1 MVEGDGVGGSSGA
14 VPEPPGA
21 SAGARTVFLS
31 YASADAQ
38 VATQVC
44 EYLESHG
51 VSCWM
56 APRDVEPGAQ
66 YADAIVRAINDAKA
80 LVLVLSASSVGSAHV
95 GREIER
101 AASKRKQII
110 ALKIDAAL
118 LTPALEYF
126 LSESQWIDVAALGM
140 QWAMV
145 KLVEALAQRPAA
157 AATQTPPALGSDQG
171 SGRSAVNRAVGTSI
185 VAKRVVIAAATLIVL
200 AVGGVL
206 AVSFWPTMQ
215 GGSPARVV
223 VAISDKSIAVLPFTD
238 MSQKKDQE
246 YFGDGMAEEILDL
259 LAKIPGLTVI
269 GRTSSF
275 QFKGKNEDLRKIGT
289 ELNAAYVLEG
299 SVRNSGDQVRIT
311 AQLINTRT
319 GAHEW
324 SETYDR
330 PIGDVLKLQD
340 AIAAAVVRELQ
351 LTVDPGNLQARS
363 ALKNAEAYDVI
374 LRGRHASDRW
384 DKEGDDE
391 AVSLFLRALDR
402 DAASADASAELAFA
416 YYKLGVGNFLTPPAA
431 FEQARGAAST
441 ALRFDLNNSLAH
453 YVLGKIH
460 IVYDWDWTAAKHE
473 FQQVATLAQ
482 GSPDA
487 PNGESRLSL
496 ALGHWDQALRQ
507 VKAALAL
514 DPLDPNS
521 FEALTV
527 IQMSRRHLPEAEAA
541 ARRLLDIRPT
551 YAWGHYELGL
561 VLLARG
567 DRDAALL
574 EMQKETAEE
583 MQQWGLAITYH
594 ELGRRAESD
603 AALARLLKQY
613 ADRAAFGIAD
623 VYASRG
629 QSDEAMHWLERAQCE
644 RTRIWSISR
653 RICSREESPRTHA
666 TRRFCGR

>member
-1 MVEGDGVGGSSGA
+1 
-14 VPEPPGA
+14 
-21 SAGARTVFLS
+21 
-31 YASADAQ
+31 
-38 VATQVC
+38 
-44 EYLESHG
+44 
-51 VSCWM
+51 
-56 APRDVEPGAQ
+56 
-66 YADAIVRAINDAKA
+66 
-80 LVLVLSASSVGSAHV
+80 
-95 GREIER
+95 
-101 AASKRKQII
+101 
-110 ALKIDAAL
+110 
-118 LTPALEYF
+118 
-126 LSESQWIDVAALGM
+126 
-140 QWAMV
+140 
-145 KLVEALAQRPAA
+145 
-157 AATQTPPALGSDQG
+157 
-171 SGRSAVNRAVGTSI
+171 
-185 VAKRVVIAAATLIVL
+185 
-200 AVGGVL
+200 
-206 AVSFWPTMQ
+206 
-215 GGSPARVV
+215 
-223 VAISDKSIAVLPFTD
+223 
-238 MSQKKDQE
+238 
-246 YFGDGMAEEILDL
+246 
-259 LAKIPGLTVI
+259 
-269 GRTSSF
+269 
-275 QFKGKNEDLRKIGT
+275 
-289 ELNAAYVLEG
+289 
-299 SVRNSGDQVRIT
+299 
-311 AQLINTRT
+311 
-319 GAHEW
+319 
-324 SETYDR
+324 
-330 PIGDVLKLQD
+330 
-340 AIAAAVVRELQ
+340 
-351 LTVDPGNLQARS
+351 
-363 ALKNAEAYDVI
+363 
-374 LRGRHASDRW
+374 
-384 DKEGDDE
+384 
-391 AVSLFLRALDR
+391 
-402 DAASADASAELAFA
+402 
-416 YYKLGVGNFLTPPAA
+416 
-431 FEQARGAAST
+431 
-441 ALRFDLNNSLAH
+441 
-453 YVLGKIH
+453 LGKIH